1 MFVSVFVSSET
12 LNCWV

>member
-1 MFVSVFVSSET
+1 MFVSVFVPSET